1 MHLIVVTSL
10 LPSPNH
16 ATRLEFATSSL
27 AQGQSVVSDP
37 KIFLLQS
44 QCFGSSSS
52 PMHHTDFL
60 IVLCA
65 VSIALRKHKTPNV
78 RAQKKGWNSHL
89 TIEDQHFVQLNVRP
103 FYCYPLSSP
112 RFGPWNTI
120 TPDAWSWLAVTS
132 WCFEGRVDRRWI
144 SKPLCICLSVSQ
156 VEAVQSGSTKLCSR
170 AQQSRV
176 TQSYELQGPN
186 IKSTQMTVWWKLNP
200 CSKPYPLFFLYFR
213 IIENHIYPFC
223 FTVCAFSHP
232 FNKNLWIN

>member
-1 MHLIVVTSL
+1 M
-10 LPSPNH
+10 
-16 ATRLEFATSSL
+16 
-27 AQGQSVVSDP
+27 
-37 KIFLLQS
+37 
-44 QCFGSSSS
+44 
-52 PMHHTDFL
+52 
-60 IVLCA
+60 
-65 VSIALRKHKTPNV
+65 
-78 RAQKKGWNSHL
+78 
-89 TIEDQHFVQLNVRP
+89 QLNVRP

-112 RFGPWNTI
+112 RFRPWNTI

-223 FTVCAFSHP
+223 FTVCAFPTLLIKICESIYIMHP
-232 FNKNLWIN
+232 LPSLLSDGTSYDQNRFFVRFGSALLYWKYEGWLRRSVDLSNGATCNLNGQ